1 MKPFPTLLLLTALAV
16 LGYLL
21 LPRLSVRWQPGMV
34 AATLRVDYS
43 WPGAGPEAVEQQ
55 ITAPLEGV
63 FALVSGIEE
72 IRSVSRQGG
81 GYIRLQLD
89 ETADADF
96 LRFRVAS
103 QVRRLY
109 PELPVG
115 SGYPRLS
122 YTTPDDEQH
131 ESPVLTY
138 ALSGPVDATTLYRYA
153 SDRLVPQLSLQE
165 GLARTEVSGGNRLHW
180 RVALDPARIS
190 AAGLT
195 VGEVRTRL
203 REHFARSGLGFAV
216 DGKAVLYVYRQD
228 EATAALDL
236 SLADWQDLPLVNR
249 AGRLLRLGEIA
260 EIYREP
266 LPARTFYRI
275 NGETSIRLLVYA
287 TPDANRLRLADEYG
301 TRVRALKES
310 LLPGYRLRLEDDAT
324 EYLREELRKTRQRTL
339 LSMGI
344 LLAFVLLA
352 YRSLRR
358 LVVVA
363 FALAVNLGLAF
374 LLYWL
379 LGVEL
384 NLYAFA
390 GIAVSFGIM
399 IDNVI
404 IMLDALRRPD
414 GSRVGPAIAGATL
427 TTLAS
432 LSVIFLLSAELRAQL
447 YELARVM
454 TINLSTS
461 VVVALLLVPAL
472 SPRRSKPD
480 PTRLP
485 PPTRNAYSRV
495 VATLVRYR
503 KTVIVGTIVAF
514 GLPVWMLP
522 GQVDDWPLYNRTLGS
537 TYYQDVL
544 RPHVNRWLGG
554 SFRLFSYYVYG
565 GSGYRPPEE
574 TKLFVNA
581 ALPDGATVG
590 QLNEVMLLVE
600 DYLSGFGGHI
610 DRYTTRVNSGQYGA
624 LEISFPDGNAAF
636 PFRLKNELTAF
647 ATNFGGVKWNIYGV
661 GQGFSNASGGGS
673 AGFRVEMRGYNQA
686 GLDSH
691 AGRLAEL
698 LLRHPRVQ
706 EVDTNANLN
715 WWERDRAEYRLDFDR
730 RELARR
736 ELSIGDVRQALEWF
750 DRSEG
755 ADLYLPGGEPV
766 AITTQAADHY
776 DRWRLE
782 NWSVPL
788 DTTALAFSTVASLT
802 KEDAPQALHKID
814 QQYLRLV
821 EFEYLGSPEF
831 GRRHL
836 NTSLDTLRAEL
847 PLGFSVERNH
857 YRPQLPARE
866 MSYLMGLTVVL
877 IFFICALLFESIG
890 QALGIVLLIPVSCIG
905 VFLTF
910 YFFDVRLDQG
920 GYTSFL
926 LVAGLAVNGLILV
939 LNEYNYLRRA
949 YGGHAGA
956 GLYAE
961 AVRRKI
967 TPILL
972 TVVSTAAG
980 LAPFL
985 FGGRQEVFW
994 HALAAGTIGG
1004 LAFSVFVIVAIGP
1017 VFFVGRR

>member
-21 LPRLSVRWQPGMV
+21 LPRLSVRWQPGV
-34 AATLRVDYS
+34 TGATLRVDYG

-55 ITAPLEGV
+55 ITAPLEGA
-63 FALVSGIEE
+63 FALVRGVQE
-72 IRSVSRQGG
+72 IRSVSRQGS
-81 GYIRLQLD
+81 GYIRLQL
-89 ETADADF
+89 EEGTDADF

-109 PELPVG
+109 PKLPIG
-115 SGYPRLS
+115 ITYPRLS
-122 YTTPDDEQH
+122 YTTPDDE
-131 ESPVLTY
+131 EYDTPVLTY
-138 ALSGPVDATTLYRYA
+138 ALSGPVDATALYRYA
-153 SDRLVPQLSLQE
+153 TDRLLPQLSLQE
-165 GLARTEVSGGNRLHW
+165 GLARTEVTGGNRLQW
-180 RVALDPARIS
+180 RIALDPARI
-190 AAGLT
+190 AVAGLT

-203 REHFARSGLGFAV
+203 GEHFARSGLGFVV
-216 DGKAVLYVYRQD
+216 DGNNPVYAYRQD
-228 EATAALDL
+228 APGEAVALTPG
-236 SLADWQDLPLVNR
+236 DWEALPLV
-249 AGRLLRLGEIA
+249 GRSGKVIRLGELA
-260 EIYREP
+260 RVYREP
-266 LPARTFYRI
+266 PPARGYYRI
-275 NGETSIRLLVYA
+275 NGETSVRLLVYA

-301 TRVRALKES
+301 TRVRALEGS
-310 LLPGYRLRLEDDAT
+310 LLPGYHLRLEDDAT
-324 EYLREELRKTRQRTL
+324 EYLREELRRTRNRTL

-344 LLAFVLLA
+344 LLVFVLLA
-352 YRSLRR
+352 YQSLRR
-358 LVVVA
+358 LLVVT

-404 IMLDALRRPD
+404 IMLDALRRPG

-461 VVVALLLVPAL
+461 VAVALLLVPAL
-472 SPRRSKPD
+472 TPRPD
-480 PTRLP
+480 NTDTERLP
-485 PPTRNAYSRV
+485 PIADNGYSRL
-495 VATLVRYR
+495 VAALVRYR
-503 KTVIVGTIVAF
+503 KTVLVATILAF
-514 GLPVWMLP
+514 GLPLWMLP
-522 GQVDDWPLYNRTLGS
+522 NRVDDWPLYNRTLGS
-537 TYYQDVL
+537 PYYHDVL

-554 SFRLFSYYVYG
+554 SFRLFTHYVYA

-574 TKLFVNA
+574 TKLYVNA
-581 ALPDGATVG
+581 ALPEGATVD
-590 QLNEVMLLVE
+590 QLNDVLLLVE
-600 DYLSGFGGHI
+600 KYLAGFGGRI
-610 DRYTTRVNSGQYGA
+610 DRYTSRVNSGQYGA
-624 LEISFPDGNAAF
+624 MEITFPEGNAAF

-673 AGFRVEMRGYNQA
+673 AGFRVEMRGYNQS
-686 GLDSH
+686 GLDRH

-698 LLRHPRVQ
+698 LLNHPRVQ

-736 ELSIGDVRQALEWF
+736 GLAVNSLRQALEWF
-750 DRSEG
+750 DRSNQ
-755 ADLYLPGGEPV
+755 ADLYLAGGEPV
-766 AITTQAADHY
+766 AITTRDAGDY

-782 NWSVPL
+782 NWSVPV
-788 DTTALAFSTVASLT
+788 DTFALAFASVARL
-802 KEDAPQALHKID
+802 KKAMAPQALHKID
-814 QQYLRLV
+814 QQYLRMV

-831 GRRHL
+831 GGRHL
-836 NTSLDTLRAEL
+836 NACLDTLRAEL
-847 PLGFSVERNH
+847 PLGFSAERNH
-857 YRPQLPARE
+857 YRQRLAAGE
-866 MSYLMGLTVVL
+866 MSYLMGLAVIL
-877 IFFICALLFESIG
+877 IFFICALLFESLG

-910 YFFDVRLDQG
+910 YGFDVRLDQG

-939 LNEYNYLRRA
+939 LSEYNYLRRA

-1004 LAFSVFVIVAIGP
+1004 LAFSVLVIVAIGP